1 MNCVTFVAPA
11 ADASRLQWTR
21 AAHPAARKR
30 RAPVSRDAQG
40 PKSPRARA
48 GLAERRF
55 AERRS
60 RVLRALFY
68 GSFRPRRRG
77 PRRLD
82 ERSVSAVDWHHP
94 QWLAISMLIVIGSCT
109 DALLTL
115 VLVERGIAVEANP
128 FMAPLVGHS
137 ALTFALVKVVLTAG
151 GVLLLTQLARL
162 RAFGNIPVG
171 VFLYLVLGIYG
182 ALITYE
188 ISLLDLI

>member
-1 MNCVTFVAPA
+1 M
-11 ADASRLQWTR
+11 
-21 AAHPAARKR
+21 
-30 RAPVSRDAQG
+30 DAQG
-40 PKSPRARA
+40 PKPPRPRA
-48 GLAERRF
+48 GLPERRYT
-55 AERRS
+55 ERRS
-60 RVLRALFY
+60 SVLRALFY

-77 PRRLD
+77 PRRAD
-82 ERSVSAVDWHHP
+82 ERGISAVDWHHP

-115 VLVERGIAVEANP
+115 VLVERGIAVEVNP

-137 ALTFALVKVVLTAG
+137 ALTFALVKVALTAG

-162 RAFGNIPVG
+162 RAFGSIPVG

-188 ISLLDLI
+188 FSLLGLI